1 MSPTAAGIRRR
12 LKLSSPD
19 ITAQSGAPELRT
31 PGIAAAR
38 GIMLSSMR
46 TRRTGTFWFAIA
58 GGLIAFAIG
67 MLYEVIL
74 AAIDLTSYLN
84 EFPPEMLAAFGMSSS
99 VLGSSEI
106 SYAGFMSFEF
116 FPWFGVALVVYALV
130 ASGSQIA
137 GEVERGTIDV
147 VLSSPV
153 PRWVFALSKYLG
165 LLVPLVLIG
174 LSCVLFSIVAG
185 LFQGV
190 ELPIARFLYTGIIMG
205 MLGGAFASVGVLFSV
220 LWLSSQRAQIALA
233 VIVIGQYVMD
243 VVSKI
248 SDDWEFLGRYTLF
261 HYYDVGLILEGF
273 EWTWAPL
280 IIYSAVAAIGLVATV
295 VFFERRDL
303 AA

>member
-1 MSPTAAGIRRR
+1 MV
-12 LKLSSPD
+12 
-19 ITAQSGAPELRT
+19 
-31 PGIAAAR
+31 
-38 GIMLSSMR
+38 SSMR

-58 GGLIAFAIG
+58 GGLIALLIG
-67 MLYEVIL
+67 VLYEVIL

-99 VLGSSEI
+99 VLGASEI

-116 FPWFGVALVVYALV
+116 FPWFGLALVVYALV

-153 PRWVFALSKYLG
+153 PRWLFALSKYLG
-165 LLVPLVLIG
+165 LLLPLLIIG
-174 LSCVLFSIVAG
+174 FTCVVFSIAAG
-185 LFQGV
+185 LIQGV
-190 ELPIARFLYTGIIMG
+190 ELPVARFIYTGIVMG
-205 MLGGAFASVGVLFSV
+205 MLGGAFASVGVFFSV

-233 VIVIGQYVMD
+233 VIVIVQYVMD

-248 SDDWEFLGRYTLF
+248 SDDWDFLGRYTLF
-261 HYYDVGLILEGF
+261 HYYDPGLLLEGF

-280 IIYSAVAAIGLVATV
+280 VIYAAVASVGLIATV
-295 VFFERRDL
+295 IFFERRDL

>member
-1 MSPTAAGIRRR
+1 MSSRDIAVGAGVPA
-12 LKLSSPD
+12 L
-19 ITAQSGAPELRT
+19 QAPGL
-31 PGIAAAR
+31 AAAR

-46 TRRTGTFWFAIA
+46 TRRSGTFWFALA
-58 GGLIAFAIG
+58 GGLLALMIG

-99 VLGSSEI
+99 VLGASEI

-147 VLSSPV
+147 VMSCPV

-165 LLVPLVLIG
+165 LLVPLLLIG
-174 LSCVLFSIVAG
+174 LTCVVFSIAAG
-185 LFQGV
+185 LIQGL
-190 ELPIARFLYTGIIMG
+190 ELPVARFIYTGIVMG
-205 MLGGAFASVGVLFSV
+205 MLGGAFASLGVLFSV
-220 LWLSSQRAQIALA
+220 LWLSSQRAQLLLA
-233 VIVIGQYVMD
+233 VIVVGQYVMD

-248 SDDWEFLGRYTLF
+248 SEDWSFLGKYTLF
-261 HYYDVGLILEGF
+261 HYYDTGLLLEGF
-273 EWTWAPL
+273 EWYWSPL
-280 IIYSAVAAIGLVATV
+280 VIYAAVAAIGLIVTM

>member
-1 MSPTAAGIRRR
+1 M
-12 LKLSSPD
+12 SSPD
-19 ITAQSGAPELRT
+19 IAAQTGVSELRT
-31 PGIAAAR
+31 PGLAAAR

-46 TRRTGTFWFAIA
+46 TRRTGTFWFAVA
-58 GGLIAFAIG
+58 GGLIALLIG
-67 MLYEVIL
+67 ILYEVIL

-165 LLVPLVLIG
+165 LLLPLLIIG
-174 LSCVLFSIVAG
+174 FSCVLFSIAAG
-185 LFQGV
+185 LIQGV
-190 ELPIARFLYTGIIMG
+190 ELPIARFLYTGVVMG
-205 MLGGAFASVGVLFSV
+205 MLGGAFASVGVFFSV
-220 LWLSSQRAQIALA
+220 LWLSSQRAQIVLA
-233 VIVIGQYVMD
+233 VIVIAQYVMD

-248 SDDWEFLGRYTLF
+248 SEDWEFLGPYTLF
-261 HYYDVGLILEGF
+261 HYYDTGLILEGF

-280 IIYSAVAAIGLVATV
+280 IIYSAVAAVGLVATV

>member
-1 MSPTAAGIRRR
+1 M
-12 LKLSSPD
+12 SSPEV
-19 ITAQSGAPELRT
+19 AVQGGAGELGAPGL
-31 PGIAAAR
+31 AAAR

-58 GGLIAFAIG
+58 GGLIALAIG

-137 GEVERGTIDV
+137 GEVERGSIDV
-147 VLSSPV
+147 VLSAPV

-165 LLVPLVLIG
+165 LLVPLLLIG

-185 LFQGV
+185 LIQGV
-190 ELPIARFLYTGIIMG
+190 ELPVARFLYVGIIMG

-248 SDDWEFLGRYTLF
+248 SDDWEFLGRYSLF
-261 HYYDVGLILEGF
+261 NYYDVGLLLEGF

-280 IIYSAVAAIGLVATV
+280 IIYGAVAALGLIAALVL
-295 VFFERRDL
+295 FERRDL

>member
-1 MSPTAAGIRRR
+1 MV
-12 LKLSSPD
+12 
-19 ITAQSGAPELRT
+19 
-31 PGIAAAR
+31 
-38 GIMLSSMR
+38 SSMR

-58 GGLIAFAIG
+58 GGLIALLIG
-67 MLYEVIL
+67 VLYEVIL

-99 VLGSSEI
+99 VLGASEI

-116 FPWFGVALVVYALV
+116 FPWFGLALVVYALV

-153 PRWVFALSKYLG
+153 PRWLFALSKYLG
-165 LLVPLVLIG
+165 LLLPLLIIG
-174 LSCVLFSIVAG
+174 FTCVVFSIAAG
-185 LFQGV
+185 LIQGV
-190 ELPIARFLYTGIIMG
+190 ELPVARFIYTGIVMG
-205 MLGGAFASVGVLFSV
+205 MLGGAFASVGVFFSV

-233 VIVIGQYVMD
+233 VIVIAQYVMD

-248 SDDWEFLGRYTLF
+248 SDDWNFLGRYTLF
-261 HYYDVGLILEGF
+261 HYYDPGLLLEGF

-280 IIYSAVAAIGLVATV
+280 VIYAAVAAVGLIATV
-295 VFFERRDL
+295 IFFERRDL

>member
-1 MSPTAAGIRRR
+1 MAAQPGVPEVR
-12 LKLSSPD
+12 
-19 ITAQSGAPELRT
+19 APGL
-31 PGIAAAR
+31 AAAR

-46 TRRTGTFWFAIA
+46 TRRTGTFWFAVA
-58 GGLIAFAIG
+58 GGLIALLIG
-67 MLYEVIL
+67 ILYEVIL

-116 FPWFGVALVVYALV
+116 FPWFGVALAVYALV

-165 LLVPLVLIG
+165 LLVPLLIIG
-174 LSCVLFSIVAG
+174 FSCVLFSIAAG
-185 LFQGV
+185 LIQGV
-190 ELPIARFLYTGIIMG
+190 ELPVARFLYTGVVMG
-205 MLGGAFASVGVLFSV
+205 MLGGAFASIGVFFSV
-220 LWLSSQRAQIALA
+220 LWLSSQRAQIVLA
-233 VIVIGQYVMD
+233 VIVIAQYVMD

-248 SDDWEFLGRYTLF
+248 SDDWEFLGRYSLF
-261 HYYDVGLILEGF
+261 NYYDTGLILEGF

-280 IIYSAVAAIGLVATV
+280 IIYSAVAVIGLVATV

>member
-1 MSPTAAGIRRR
+1 M
-12 LKLSSPD
+12 SSPESA
-19 ITAQSGAPELRT
+19 AQPGVTELRT
-31 PGIAAAR
+31 PGLAAAR

-46 TRRTGTFWFAIA
+46 TRRTGTFWFAVA
-58 GGLIAFAIG
+58 GGLIALLIG
-67 MLYEVIL
+67 ALYEVIL

-130 ASGSQIA
+130 AAGSQIA

-165 LLVPLVLIG
+165 LLVPLLIIG
-174 LSCVLFSIVAG
+174 LSCVLFSIAAG
-185 LFQGV
+185 LIQGV
-190 ELPIARFLYTGIIMG
+190 ELPVARFLYTGVVMG
-205 MLGGAFASVGVLFSV
+205 MLGGAFASVGVFFSV
-220 LWLSSQRAQIALA
+220 LWLSSQRAQIVLA

-248 SDDWEFLGRYTLF
+248 SDDWEFLGRYSLF
-261 HYYDVGLILEGF
+261 HYYDTGLILEGF

-280 IIYSAVAAIGLVATV
+280 VIYSAVAATGLVAAI

>member
-1 MSPTAAGIRRR
+1 MSSGDVAVDT
-12 LKLSSPD
+12 
-19 ITAQSGAPELRT
+19 GAPALSA
-31 PGIAAAR
+31 PGLTAAR
-38 GIMLSSMR
+38 GIMMASMR
-46 TRRTGTFWFAIA
+46 TRRSGTFWFALA
-58 GGLIAFAIG
+58 GGLLALMIG

-99 VLGSSEI
+99 VLGASEI

-130 ASGSQIA
+130 AAGSQIA

-147 VLSSPV
+147 IMSCPV

-165 LLVPLVLIG
+165 LLVPLLLIG
-174 LSCVLFSIVAG
+174 LTCVLFSIAAG
-185 LFQGV
+185 LIQGIEV
-190 ELPIARFLYTGIIMG
+190 PVGRFLYTGIIMG
-205 MLGGAFASVGVLFSV
+205 LLGGAFASLGVLFSV
-220 LWLSSQRAQIALA
+220 LWLSSQRAQLALA
-233 VIVIGQYVMD
+233 VIVVGQYVMD

-248 SDDWEFLGRYTLF
+248 SDDWEWLGDYSLF
-261 HYYDVGLILEGF
+261 NYYDTGLLLEGF

-280 IIYSAVAAIGLVATV
+280 IIYSAVAVVGLIGTVAL
-295 VFFERRDL
+295 FERRDL

>member
-1 MSPTAAGIRRR
+1 M
-12 LKLSSPD
+12 SSPE
-19 ITAQSGAPELRT
+19 IAAQPGVTELRT
-31 PGIAAAR
+31 PGLAAAR

-58 GGLIAFAIG
+58 GGLIALLIG
-67 MLYEVIL
+67 ALYEVIL

-130 ASGSQIA
+130 AAGSQIA

-153 PRWVFALSKYLG
+153 PRWIFALSKYLG
-165 LLVPLVLIG
+165 LLVPLLIIG
-174 LSCVLFSIVAG
+174 FSCVLFSIAAG
-185 LFQGV
+185 LIQGV
-190 ELPIARFLYTGIIMG
+190 ELPVARFLYTGVVMG
-205 MLGGAFASVGVLFSV
+205 MLGGAFASVGVFFSI
-220 LWLSSQRAQIALA
+220 LWLSSQRAQIVLA

-248 SDDWEFLGRYTLF
+248 SDDWEFLGRYSLF
-261 HYYDVGLILEGF
+261 HYYDTGLILEGF

-280 IIYSAVAAIGLVATV
+280 VIYSAVAAIGLVAAI

>member
-1 MSPTAAGIRRR
+1 M
-12 LKLSSPD
+12 SSPD
-19 ITAQSGAPELRT
+19 LAAQPGVPEMRAPGL
-31 PGIAAAR
+31 AAAR

-46 TRRTGTFWFAIA
+46 TRRTGTFWFAVA
-58 GGLIAFAIG
+58 GGLIALLIG
-67 MLYEVIL
+67 VLYEVIL

-130 ASGSQIA
+130 AAGSQIA

-165 LLVPLVLIG
+165 LLVPLLIIG
-174 LSCVLFSIVAG
+174 FSCVLFSIAAG
-185 LFQGV
+185 LIQGV
-190 ELPIARFLYTGIIMG
+190 ELPVARFIYTGVVMG
-205 MLGGAFASVGVLFSV
+205 MLGGAFASVGVFFSV
-220 LWLSSQRAQIALA
+220 LWLSSQRAQIVLA
-233 VIVIGQYVMD
+233 VIVIAQYVMD

-248 SDDWEFLGRYTLF
+248 SDDWEFLGHYSLF
-261 HYYDVGLILEGF
+261 HYYDTGLILEGF

-280 IIYSAVAAIGLVATV
+280 IIYSAVAAVGLVATI

>member
-1 MSPTAAGIRRR
+1 M
-12 LKLSSPD
+12 SSPD
-19 ITAQSGAPELRT
+19 IAAQPGVPEMRAPGL
-31 PGIAAAR
+31 AAAR

-46 TRRTGTFWFAIA
+46 TRRTGTFWFAVA
-58 GGLIAFAIG
+58 GGLIALLIG
-67 MLYEVIL
+67 VLYEVIL

-165 LLVPLVLIG
+165 LLAPLLIIG
-174 LSCVLFSIVAG
+174 FSCVLFSIAAG
-185 LFQGV
+185 LIQGV
-190 ELPIARFLYTGIIMG
+190 ELPVARFIYTGVVMG
-205 MLGGAFASVGVLFSV
+205 MLGGAFASVGVFFSV
-220 LWLSSQRAQIALA
+220 LWLSSQRAQIVLA
-233 VIVIGQYVMD
+233 VIVIAQYVMD

-248 SDDWEFLGRYTLF
+248 SDDWEFLGRYSLF
-261 HYYDVGLILEGF
+261 HYYDTGLILEGF

-280 IIYSAVAAIGLVATV
+280 IIYSAVAAVGLVATI

>member
-1 MSPTAAGIRRR
+1 M
-12 LKLSSPD
+12 SSPD
-19 ITAQSGAPELRT
+19 IAAPAAVTELKA
-31 PGIAAAR
+31 PGLSAAR

-46 TRRTGTFWFAIA
+46 TRRTGTFWFAVA
-58 GGLIAFAIG
+58 GGLIALMIG

-165 LLVPLVLIG
+165 LLLPLLIIG
-174 LSCVLFSIVAG
+174 LSCVLFSIAAG
-185 LFQGV
+185 LIQGV
-190 ELPIARFLYTGIIMG
+190 ELPVARFLYIGVIMG
-205 MLGGAFASVGVLFSV
+205 MLGGAFASVGILFSV
-220 LWLSSQRAQIALA
+220 LWLSSQRAQILLA
-233 VIVIGQYVMD
+233 VIVVGQYVMD

-248 SDDWEFLGRYTLF
+248 SDDWEWLGSYTLF
-261 HYYDVGLILEGF
+261 NYYDTGLILEGF

-280 IIYSAVAAIGLVATV
+280 VIYSAVAAIGLIAAIVL
-295 VFFERRDL
+295 FERRDL

>member
-1 MSPTAAGIRRR
+1 M
-12 LKLSSPD
+12 SSPD
-19 ITAQSGAPELRT
+19 IAARSGVPELRT
-31 PGIAAAR
+31 PGLAAAR

-46 TRRTGTFWFAIA
+46 TRRTGTFWFAVA
-58 GGLIAFAIG
+58 GGLIALLIG
-67 MLYEVIL
+67 VLYEVIL

-165 LLVPLVLIG
+165 LLLPLLIIG
-174 LSCVLFSIVAG
+174 FSCVLFSIAAG
-185 LFQGV
+185 LIQGV
-190 ELPIARFLYTGIIMG
+190 ELPVARFLYTGVVMA
-205 MLGGAFASVGVLFSV
+205 MLGGAFASVGVFFSA
-220 LWLSSQRAQIALA
+220 LWLSSQRAQIVLA

-261 HYYDVGLILEGF
+261 HYYDTGLILEGF
-273 EWTWAPL
+273 GWTWAPL
-280 IIYSAVAAIGLVATV
+280 VIYSAVAAVGLVATV
-295 VFFERRDL
+295 ICFERRDL

>member
-1 MSPTAAGIRRR
+1 M
-12 LKLSSPD
+12 SSPD
-19 ITAQSGAPELRT
+19 IAARPGVPELRT
-31 PGIAAAR
+31 PGLAAAR

-58 GGLIAFAIG
+58 GGLIALLIG
-67 MLYEVIL
+67 ILYEVIL

-165 LLVPLVLIG
+165 LLLPLLIIG
-174 LSCVLFSIVAG
+174 FSCVLFSIAAG
-185 LFQGV
+185 LIQGV
-190 ELPIARFLYTGIIMG
+190 ELPVARFLYTGVVMG
-205 MLGGAFASVGVLFSV
+205 MLGGAFASVGIFFSV
-220 LWLSSQRAQIALA
+220 LWLSSQRAQILLA
-233 VIVIGQYVMD
+233 VIVIAQYVMD

-261 HYYDVGLILEGF
+261 HYYDTGLILEGF

-295 VFFERRDL
+295 VSFERRDL

>member
-1 MSPTAAGIRRR
+1 
-12 LKLSSPD
+12 
-19 ITAQSGAPELRT
+19 
-31 PGIAAAR
+31 
-38 GIMLSSMR
+38 MR

-165 LLVPLVLIG
+165 LLVPLILIG

-185 LFQGV
+185 LVQGV